1 MDPYNLQL
9 KCKNVLIKARAVGRG
24 GGGVGG
30 GLGGAAVPTGP
41 VEPDKSS
48 LWKDL
53 FDCSDLQLFAIFMAE
68 KLVTPRCVQIVSK
81 RKQNPY
87 YDFPHHT
94 SW

>member
-1 MDPYNLQL
+1 MDPCNLQL

-30 GLGGAAVPTGP
+30 GVRGGSCPHWT

-53 FDCSDLQLFAIFMAE
+53 FDCSDLQLFAIFIAK
-68 KLVTPRCVQIVSK
+68 KLVSPWCVQIV
-81 RKQNPY
+81 N
-87 YDFPHHT
+87 
-94 SW
+94 